1 MSRILCIL
9 GPSNAVVRGDNNT
22 CALRME
28 KHRECTA
35 ISEIDAGRSGGNNT
49 VLESSQGTRDCFA
62 QLFELNTTCVEQIDT
77 CVKKADEKSCHHES
91 KLYDRVNCILQTEH
105 QCSYYPV
112 MASRDYFPSVVFPPD
127 SRVFCPLDR
136 PSAACY
142 KGSREDQV
150 RCLARECFVSLGD
163 RAYEFAHQAENCI
176 AKAVQQCFNKA
187 AQIALSRAQ
196 RFEERVECTAS
207 EIETQCKNFNFQF
220 PNINIPLPLPEIE
233 ESAACEGD
241 DEALEKHV
249 IDKGCS
255 RDATELE
262 CFADIVIQCARKL
275 LMVKTDLWG
284 TEFKD
289 KLRILKLTGLVRA
302 PLLEDQ
308 FIAGSKRFAERE
320 HELEHANTSSNTVGL
335 RIARPRTAR
344 RRGARFGTT
353 WGHPLFSFGA
363 PRWRSRCTSRLSVR
377 SCASSSCCAV
387 CFPRPNT

>member
-1 MSRILCIL
+1 MLPSVLPLLPMSRILCIL

-136 PSAACY
+136 APAACY

-220 PNINIPLPLPEIE
+220 PIYPLGFPNINMLQFKIAMATTFARVFLKGLGHGAHWILFCKSQGLGPSCSFQLVLPPSASASWASPLTVPRVFAPGFSQGSHKVRLKSFLDCLHWKIFTRGRVRGHTSGAVPCLSLVLAVRRAMPL
-233 ESAACEGD
+233 
-241 DEALEKHV
+241 EAY
-249 IDKGCS
+249 
-255 RDATELE
+255 
-262 CFADIVIQCARKL
+262 
-275 LMVKTDLWG
+275 
-284 TEFKD
+284 
-289 KLRILKLTGLVRA
+289 
-302 PLLEDQ
+302 
-308 FIAGSKRFAERE
+308 
-320 HELEHANTSSNTVGL
+320 
-335 RIARPRTAR
+335 
-344 RRGARFGTT
+344 
-353 WGHPLFSFGA
+353 
-363 PRWRSRCTSRLSVR
+363 
-377 SCASSSCCAV
+377 
-387 CFPRPNT
+387 